1 MAEAPAWAQALLT
14 EVCGSAGVAPPRL
27 SWRLHAGR
35 PTSSGVTRR
44 EAGTISVTAGADALD
59 QRLTLLHELAHW
71 LTPAPRPRRAR
82 ARTSHHDAGF
92 YAVAFALY
100 ARHGIGF
107 ADALR
112 GEALRYPSAL
122 RHARA
127 LRIPGAEAAWRAH
140 RVRLRERAASRA
152 PLRVLV
158 AEHRVRLVRDG
169 RWTRCRVCGVR
180 VVGPVLRRLRRRGGS
195 HVLLTREP
203 VPPAPSAD
211 SAPWAPSGGSASPYR
226 SIGTESA

>member
-1 MAEAPAWAQALLT
+1 MAEAPGWARALVA
-14 EVCGSAGVAPPRL
+14 EVCREAGVVPPRL
-27 SWRLHAGR
+27 AWRTRPGR

-44 EAGTISVTAGADALD
+44 EAGSVSVTAGDDPAD

-71 LTPAPRPRRAR
+71 LAPAPSRGRRGSR
-82 ARTSHHDAGF
+82 ARTSHHDAAF
-92 YAVAFALY
+92 YATAFTLY
-100 ARHGIGF
+100 ERHGIPT

-112 GEALRYPSAL
+112 GESARYPSAL

-140 RVRLRERAASRA
+140 RARIRERSAARG

-158 AEHRVRLVRDG
+158 GEHRVRLVRDG
-169 RWTRCRVCGVR
+169 RWSRCAVCGVR

-195 HVLLTREP
+195 HVLLTREAA
-203 VPPAPSAD
+203 VS
-211 SAPWAPSGGSASPYR
+211 
-226 SIGTESA
+226 

>member
-1 MAEAPAWAQALLT
+1 VADAPAWARALVA
-14 EVCGSAGVAPPRL
+14 EVCHSAGVDPPRL
-27 SWRLHAGR
+27 AWRLRPGR

-44 EAGTISVTAGADALD
+44 EAGTVSVSAGDDPAD

-71 LTPAPRPRRAR
+71 LSPAPSRGRRAR
-82 ARTSHHDAGF
+82 ARTSHHDAAF

-100 ARHGIGF
+100 ARHGIAS

-112 GEALRYPSAL
+112 GESVRYPSAL

-127 LRIPGAEAAWRAH
+127 LRIPGAEVAWREH
-140 RVRLRERAASRA
+140 RARLRERAASRG

-158 AEHRVRLVRDG
+158 GEHRVRLVRDG
-169 RWTRCRVCGVR
+169 RWTRCAVCGVR

-195 HVLLTREP
+195 HVLLTREVGH
-203 VPPAPSAD
+203 VPQPPQAAPN
-211 SAPWAPSGGSASPYR
+211 R